1 MERPKKV
8 ASSSKSRMLAIDL
21 TGTVACRYAT
31 SLRRSKPRLASPTPI
46 SGSVEPLSGTERP
59 VIKLFTVPKTSV
71 APEGGGIKVS
81 EWIGEEVVNPTK
93 ELALGSETENVM
105 PLSSV
110 TVIVPATTL
119 PGISV
124 IKKFPPTA
132 VTLLLVKSN
141 TMLVEWSKVDNQT
154 SPVVPAL
161 KNWLSALGAL
171 AV

>member
-1 MERPKKV
+1 VRLIGKAKRSNE
-8 ASSSKSRMLAIDL
+8 L
-21 TGTVACRYAT
+21 TSNGNPSARRYAT
-31 SLRRSKPRLASPTPI
+31 SLRRSKAILARLMPI
-46 SGSVEPLSGTERP
+46 SDSVELLSGTERP
-59 VIKLFTVPKTSV
+59 VIKLFTVPKISV
-71 APEGGGIKVS
+71 APEAGGIKVS
-81 EWIGEEVVNPTK
+81 EWIGEDVVNPTK
-93 ELALGSETENVM
+93 EVALGSETENVV

-124 IKKFPPTA
+124 RKKFPPTA

-154 SPVVPAL
+154 SPTVPAL
-161 KNWLSALGAL
+161 KNWLSVLGAL